1 MSTIH
6 ASAIV
11 DPAAKIGEGVEIGPF
26 CIVGPQVELADGVV
40 LKGHVVI
47 SGNTR
52 IGAGTQ
58 VFPFAV
64 IGAPP
69 QTLKP
74 IGDDT
79 RIVIGENSMIREH
92 ATIHPGTVGGGGLT
106 SVGNNCL
113 LMVSSHVGHDCHV
126 GNNVVMANNGTLGGH
141 VTLGDFVY
149 IGGLSAIHQ
158 NVRIGAHAMIGGMS
172 GVEQDVIPYGSVMG
186 NRAFLA
192 GLNIIGLK
200 RRGFSRDQIH
210 GLRRAYRLLFA
221 DEGTLAERLADVA
234 EEFGDSDVVM
244 DVVAFMQAD
253 SARSFVLPRA
263 DRGGA

>member
-1 MSTIH
+1 MSNIH
-6 ASAIV
+6 PSAVV
-11 DPAAKIGEGVEIGPF
+11 DPAAKIGDVEIGPF
-26 CIVGPQVELADGVV
+26 CIIGPQVELADGVK

-47 SGNTR
+47 MGNTK
-52 IGAGTQ
+52 IGAGTE
-58 VFPFAV
+58 VYPFAV

-69 QTLKP
+69 QTLRP
-74 IGDDT
+74 IGDDV
-79 RIVIGENSMIREH
+79 RIVIGEHTMIREH

-106 SVGNNCL
+106 SVGNHCL
-113 LMVSSHVGHDCHV
+113 LMVSSHIGHDCHV

-149 IGGLSAIHQ
+149 VGGLSAVHQ

-200 RRGFSRDQIH
+200 RRGFSREQIH
-210 GLRRAYRLLFA
+210 SLRRAYRLLFA
-221 DEGTLAERLADVA
+221 DEGTLAERIADCA
-234 EEFGDSDVVM
+234 EEFADSDVVM

>member
-11 DPAAKIGEGVEIGPF
+11 DPTAKIGEGVEIGPF
-26 CIVGPQVELADGVV
+26 CIIGPQVELADGVK

-47 SGNTR
+47 SGSTR

-58 VFPFAV
+58 IFPFAV

-79 RIVIGENSMIREH
+79 RIIVGENSMIREH

-113 LMVSSHVGHDCHV
+113 LMVSSHIGHDCHV

>member
-11 DPAAKIGEGVEIGPF
+11 DPASKIGEGVEIGPF
-26 CIVGPQVELADGVV
+26 CIIGPQVELADGVK

-47 SGNTR
+47 SGSTR

-58 VFPFAV
+58 IFPFAV

-79 RIVIGENSMIREH
+79 RIIVGENSMIREH

-113 LMVSSHVGHDCHV
+113 LMVSSHIGHDCHV

>member
-6 ASAIV
+6 ASAVV
-11 DPAAKIGEGVEIGPF
+11 DPRARIGSGVEIGPF
-26 CIVGPQVELADGVV
+26 CIVGPDVELADGVK

-47 SGNTR
+47 SGHTR
-52 IGAGTQ
+52 IGAGTE
-58 VFPFAV
+58 VHPFAV

-74 IGDDT
+74 IGEET
-79 RIVIGENSMIREH
+79 RITVGEHSMIREH
-92 ATIHPGTVGGGGLT
+92 VTIHPGTVGGGGLT
-106 SVGNNCL
+106 SVGNHCL
-113 LMVSSHVGHDCHV
+113 LMVNTHVGHDCHV
-126 GNNVVMANNGTLGGH
+126 GNNVVIANNGTLGGH
-141 VTLGDFVY
+141 VSVGDFVY
-149 IGGLSAIHQ
+149 VGGMSAIHQ
-158 NVRIGAHAMIGGMS
+158 NVRLGAHAMIGGMS

-200 RRGFSRDQIH
+200 RRGFSREQIH
-210 GLRRAYRLLFA
+210 SLRKAYRSLFA
-221 DEGTLAERLADVA
+221 DEGTLAERMADVA
-234 EEFGDSDVVM
+234 EEFGTSDVVM

>member
-1 MSTIH
+1 LSTIH
-6 ASAIV
+6 ASAVV
-11 DPAAKIGEGVEIGPF
+11 DPKATLGRDVEIGPF
-26 CIVGPQVELADGVV
+26 AVVGPDVELADGVK
-40 LKGHVVI
+40 LKSHVVLA
-47 SGNTR
+47 GHTR
-52 IGAGTQ
+52 IGAGTE
-58 VFPFAV
+58 VYPFAV

-74 IGDDT
+74 IGEET
-79 RIVIGENSMIREH
+79 RITVGEHSMIREH
-92 ATIHPGTVGGGGLT
+92 VTIHPGTVGGGGLT
-106 SVGNNCL
+106 SVGNHCL
-113 LMVSSHVGHDCHV
+113 LMVNTHIGHDCHV
-126 GNNVVMANNGTLGGH
+126 GNNVVIANNGTLGGH
-141 VTLGDFVY
+141 VSVGDFVY
-149 IGGLSAIHQ
+149 VGGMSAIHQ
-158 NVRIGAHAMIGGMS
+158 NVRLGAHAMIGGMS

-210 GLRRAYRLLFA
+210 SLRKAYRSLFA
-221 DEGTLAERLADVA
+221 DEGTLAERLADAA
-234 EEFGDSDVVM
+234 EEFGNSDVVM